1 MVKKLSLLA
10 EKVLKEAATEA
21 PFTSKLLHEDRDGV
35 FRCAGCGAPLFTA
48 DTKFDSGTGWPSFD
62 SAIPGAVTE
71 HTDSSLW
78 MKRVEFRCAKCNG
91 HLGHIF
97 DDGPTKTKM
106 RYCTNGCALDFK
118 PKN

>member
-1 MVKKLSLLA
+1 MVKLSSLA

-21 PFTSKLLHEDRDGV
+21 PFTSELLHESRDGF
-35 FRCAGCGAPLFTA
+35 FRCAGCNAPLFSSA
-48 DTKFDSGTGWPSFD
+48 DKFDSGTGWPSFSRALD
-62 SAIPGAVTE
+62 GAVTR
-71 HTDSSLW
+71 HTDTSHG

-97 DDGPTKTKM
+97 DDGPMTTGL

-118 PKN
+118 PEK